1 MFRLIQL
8 LLAVALPA
16 ALLPTLAR
24 AQAFTV
30 DTSSASPLTG
40 LWWNANESGWGSTLT
55 QQSTQLFTTLFVY
68 DSAGNPTWFTVSCTI
83 AGASC
88 TGDVARVRGGAAH
101 TAPWAGSSIA
111 ATRAGSMTLTF
122 TSNDTGS
129 MSYTIDGVSASKQI
143 TRQIFGPPPP
153 AASSLAGTWY
163 GAIIESRSNCTQS
176 QNNGNRA
183 TYGQYDIGM
192 GVGSSGAISIIL
204 SGVTGLQC
212 TYSGTFSTNGARISA
227 GGNLSCNDG
236 KRGTWQTS
244 SQANSV
250 SVQPRNMSLELNTQL
265 DTSET
270 CAIFTVLGGSRL

>member
-1 MFRLIQL
+1 MFRFAQL
-8 LLAVALPA
+8 LLAVALSA
-16 ALLPTLAR
+16 GLLPSMAR
-24 AQAFTV
+24 AQSFNV

-40 LWWNANESGWGSTLT
+40 LWWNANESGWGATLT
-55 QQSTQLFTTLFVY
+55 QQSAQLFTTLFVY
-68 DSAGNPTWFTVSCTI
+68 DSAGNPIWYTVSCTLS
-83 AGASC
+83 GTGC

-101 TAPWAGSSIA
+101 TAPWAGSSIV

-122 TSNDTGS
+122 TSNDSGS
-129 MSYTIDGVSASKQI
+129 MSYTIDGISASKQI

-153 AASSLAGTWY
+153 AAASLAGTWY
-163 GAIIESRSNCTQS
+163 GAIIEARSNCTQA

-192 GVGSSGAISIIL
+192 GVGGSGAIFITL

-212 TYSGTFSTNGARISA
+212 TYSGSFSSNGARLSA
-227 GGNLSCNDG
+227 GGTLSCNDG

-244 SQANSV
+244 SV
-250 SVQPRNMSLELNTQL
+250 GVQPRNMSLELNVQL

-270 CAIFTVLGGSRL
+270 CSIFTVLGGSRL